1 MWTAVHHLQIQ
12 TAASGTQWHWVPVA
26 PGGLNEFVSGRRC
39 WLNTGALL
47 SVFSQVGGQ
56 TGGGGVNNS
65 SLLPALC
72 MTFFFPRQKKAVV
85 TFEKHERISGRIGFF
100 RREEGMFRP
109 RIDETHGWM
118 CRASNGRRKKRIDYR
133 DPMWCCTQFFLPPS
147 PCVSGRFA
155 LLPLLCGRVWGRS
168 KRRGKAVFGTPTP
181 STRQQGVWK
190 TRTTSTTTSTSDKL
204 GEADRKERGRSIQD
218 IEPQVQLRR
227 FHRCHWPAGWHSIS
241 FAVCIFLTAQE
252 EALCKQASLE

>member
-56 TGGGGVNNS
+56 TGGRGVNNS

-133 DPMWCCTQFFLPPS
+133 DPMWCCTQFFFPHHRVFLA
-147 PCVSGRFA
+147 A
-155 LLPLLCGRVWGRS
+155 LHSFLCFVEESEGDPRDGERLSLALQHLQHSSKEYERRERPPLLRAHQTSWEKPTARREDVVDKRFSHKRSWGDSIAATDR
-168 KRRGKAVFGTPTP
+168 
-181 STRQQGVWK
+181 
-190 TRTTSTTTSTSDKL
+190 L
-204 GEADRKERGRSIQD
+204 ADILFPLLSVSE
-218 IEPQVQLRR
+218 
-227 FHRCHWPAGWHSIS
+227 
-241 FAVCIFLTAQE
+241 
-252 EALCKQASLE
+252 